1 MNPIPPI
8 KAAPSCADD
17 ADTTALTV
25 TRARANILDAISP
38 IRDRQRLFLR
48 DALGR
53 VIAEEIISPLNV
65 PGHTNSAMDGYAL
78 AGNALP
84 ETAPQEYRVAGTA
97 YAGAPFEGGCASGEC
112 IRIMTGAPMPT
123 GTDTVVMQEH
133 ARSVGEERVLL
144 SPGQKKG
151 QNVRQA
157 GEDIPEGGRVLEQG
171 RQLTAADLG
180 ILSSLG
186 FGEVEVYRRPRV
198 AFFST
203 GDELRSIGEPLGK
216 GEVYDSNRYSL
227 YGMLKRL
234 DLEILDMGVVRDR
247 PEALRDAFASAAS
260 MADLVITSG
269 GVSVGEAD
277 YVKATLEELGR
288 IRFWK
293 IAMKPGRPLAY
304 GNLGNA
310 LFFGLPGNPVA
321 VMVTFMQFV
330 EPAIRYLASGRPWSP
345 LVVRARAQTSIRK
358 RPGRFEFQRGILRLS
373 HDGALSVSETGKQ
386 GSGILT
392 SMSRANC
399 FILLDERNAGVE
411 EGDLVNVQP
420 FEPFRLGG
428 EGPRA
433 EGRGP
438 GD

>member
-1 MNPIPPI
+1 VNPIPPI

-17 ADTTALTV
+17 ADPTSLTV
-25 TRARANILDAISP
+25 AQARSRILDTIAPIS
-38 IRDRQRLFLR
+38 DRQRLFLR
-48 DALGR
+48 EALGR

-78 AGNALP
+78 AGSELP
-84 ETAPQEYRVAGTA
+84 GAAPREYRVAGTA
-97 YAGAPFEGGCASGEC
+97 YAGTPYDGGCASGEC
-112 IRIMTGAPMPT
+112 VRIMTGAPMPS

-133 ARSVGEERVLL
+133 ARVVGEQHVQL
-144 SPGQKKG
+144 SPGQKQG

-157 GEDIPEGGRVLEQG
+157 GEDIPKGGRVLDRG

-186 FGEVEVYRRPRV
+186 IAEVSVYRRPRV

-203 GDELRSIGEPLGK
+203 GDELRSIGESLGK
-216 GEVYDSNRYSL
+216 GDVYDSNRYSL

-234 DLEILDMGVVRDR
+234 DLEILDLGVVRDT
-247 PEALRDAFASAAS
+247 PEALREAFASAAAT
-260 MADLVITSG
+260 ADLVITSG

-288 IRFWK
+288 TRFWK

-304 GNLGNA
+304 GSLGKA

-345 LVVRARAQTSIRK
+345 LVIRAKALTPMRK
-358 RPGRFEFQRGILRLS
+358 RPGRFEFQRGILSLS
-373 HDGALSVSETGKQ
+373 PDGNLSVSDTGKQ

-399 FILLDERNAGVE
+399 FILLDEKNSGVA
-411 EGDLVNVQP
+411 EGDLVDVQP
-420 FEPFRLGG
+420 FEPFMMGK

-433 EGRGP
+433 EGQGP
-438 GD
+438 RS